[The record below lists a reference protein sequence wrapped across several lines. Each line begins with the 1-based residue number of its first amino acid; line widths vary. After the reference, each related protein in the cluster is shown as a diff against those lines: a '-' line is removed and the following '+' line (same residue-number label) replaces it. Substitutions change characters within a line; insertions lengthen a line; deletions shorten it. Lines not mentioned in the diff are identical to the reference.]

1 MNMSKVD
8 IERVLTQGNPDGLT
22 QEQIKQAID
31 DTVKGFTTIAD
42 LNNFLTKLHPSDAYT
57 LIRDVVQPKSNFMI
71 RNQKDEELE
80 EYQKFQEIQKQAKAT
95 FDYERKTATMFEVQ
109 QVAAGIAQKY
119 YNIAVRMISLLD
131 DELGRVESAVNTIE
145 EKVGLPIS
153 KFEVKESD
161 SNDTAEHNDE
171 QGSEKTS

>member
-1 MNMSKVD
+1 MSKVD

-71 RNQKDEELE
+71 RKQKDEELE

-109 QVAAGIAQKY
+109 QVAAGIAQK
-119 YNIAVRMISLLD
+119 
-131 DELGRVESAVNTIE
+131 
-145 EKVGLPIS
+145 
-153 KFEVKESD
+153 
-161 SNDTAEHNDE
+161 
-171 QGSEKTS
+171 